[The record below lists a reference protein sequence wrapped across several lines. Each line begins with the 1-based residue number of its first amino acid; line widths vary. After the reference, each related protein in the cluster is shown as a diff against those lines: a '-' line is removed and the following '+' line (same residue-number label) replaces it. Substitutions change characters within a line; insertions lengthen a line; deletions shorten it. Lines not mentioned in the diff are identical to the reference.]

1 MNHDSTISYSHY
13 AWGGAQ
19 EIARAKRPS
28 VAETG
33 KVAGSVPSLPVAHR
47 GGQYARRPSSI
58 FRFPARLGVL
68 YVLQKPVNR
77 LSLFMEGTASRARIR
92 RQQTSRY
99 NGAVAPSGDIN
110 DFALLQAE
118 AAAARLWA
126 FGSAPFP
133 LANGAIIQGH
143 IEQAVT
149 DTAIGFAIH
158 VRRLLDNRG
167 LRTEFELDEPFWEWS
182 PAGGLTKVQR
192 LRDALNRIVHATDF
206 TVGFER
212 LPDGTAKIAGGAIS
226 VIYLRT
232 KTNQRVEALID
243 VFALASCF
251 FHQVLPA
258 LRPPSATT
266 LEVH

>member
-1 MNHDSTISYSHY
+1 MSS
-13 AWGGAQ
+13 
-19 EIARAKRPS
+19 ARGRDCCA
-28 VAETG
+28 
-33 KVAGSVPSLPVAHR
+33 
-47 GGQYARRPSSI
+47 AR
-58 FRFPARLGVL
+58 V
-68 YVLQKPVNR
+68 
-77 LSLFMEGTASRARIR
+77 R
-92 RQQTSRY
+92 RQWLLKYTHV
-99 NGAVAPSGDIN
+99 VAAPTFDIN

-149 DTAIGFAIH
+149 DTAIAFAIH
-158 VRRLLDNRG
+158 VRRLLDNRKV
-167 LRTEFELDEPFWEWS
+167 RAQFTLDEPFWHWS
-182 PAGGLTKVQR
+182 AKGGLRKVKQ

-206 TVGFER
+206 KVGFEHM
-212 LPDGTAKIAGGAIS
+212 PDGTAKIEGGAIC
-226 VIYLRT
+226 VLYLKT
-232 KTNQRVEALID
+232 KTDQREDALID

-266 LEVH
+266 SEVTH